1 MLKKFVGG
9 VRSRSSVAGRRSF
22 QALLPS
28 LFVPFLYYKKDNA
41 RFLKVPIRFSQHE
54 HRILTGQK
62 PYFKRVLPLFSKPYL
77 NSLSYKITGM
87 TQLTLRPSVLI
98 VDDLPNNVRLLSIM
112 LTEKGYQVRKAI
124 NGQMALNTVRSL
136 IPDLILLD
144 INMPDLNGYQVC
156 EQLKADE
163 KTREIPVIF
172 ISALDDVL
180 DKVKAFQVGGVDY
193 ISKPFQGEEV
203 MARIENQL
211 TICRQK
217 KQLQNEIKERQ
228 KTEETLEIYLHA
240 VSHDLRNPVIGMS
253 MILNNLIKNSQGET
267 KEVSQKILQQ
277 MANSCDRQLT
287 LIDSLV
293 ETRQNDLWGVSLE
306 LKPLSLYEIG
316 QQISQEWEL
325 RLKENQATLI
335 NNFPPDL
342 PLVNADAHHLWR
354 VFENLL
360 ANALKH
366 NPQGIII
373 TLSARLEG
381 NYLRCS
387 IADNG
392 VGISETQRKKLFDR
406 YQRGNNNHQIS
417 LGLGLYLCR
426 QIIHA
431 HGGEIG
437 IMNNDEKGSQF
448 WFTLPY

>member
-1 MLKKFVGG
+1 MRV
-9 VRSRSSVAGRRSF
+9 SRLF
-22 QALLPS
+22 FYTLL
-28 LFVPFLYYKKDNA
+28 
-41 RFLKVPIRFSQHE
+41 
-54 HRILTGQK
+54 
-62 PYFKRVLPLFSKPYL
+62 L

-87 TQLTLRPSVLI
+87 TQLTPRPSVLI

-172 ISALDDVL
+172 ISALDDVF

-240 VSHDLRNPVIGMS
+240 VSHDLRNPVIGML

-267 KEVSQKILQQ
+267 KEVSRKILQQ
-277 MANSCDRQLT
+277 MADSCDRQLT

-306 LKPLSLYEIG
+306 LNPLSLYEIG
-316 QQISQEWEL
+316 QQIGQEWEL

-335 NNFPPDL
+335 NNFSPDL

-373 TLSARLEG
+373 TFSARLEG

-392 VGISETQRKKLFDR
+392 VGISETQRKQLFDR
-406 YQRGNNNHQIS
+406 YQRGNNNNQIS

-448 WFTLPY
+448 WD

>member
-1 MLKKFVGG
+1 MRV
-9 VRSRSSVAGRRSF
+9 SRLF
-22 QALLPS
+22 FYTLL
-28 LFVPFLYYKKDNA
+28 
-41 RFLKVPIRFSQHE
+41 
-54 HRILTGQK
+54 
-62 PYFKRVLPLFSKPYL
+62 L

-87 TQLTLRPSVLI
+87 TQLTPRPSVLI

-172 ISALDDVL
+172 ISALDDVF

-240 VSHDLRNPVIGMS
+240 VSHDLRNPVIGML

-267 KEVSQKILQQ
+267 KEVSRKILQQ
-277 MANSCDRQLT
+277 MADSCDRQLT

-306 LKPLSLYEIG
+306 LNPLSLYEIG
-316 QQISQEWEL
+316 QQIGQEWEL

-335 NNFPPDL
+335 NNFSPDL

-373 TLSARLEG
+373 TFSARLEG

-392 VGISETQRKKLFDR
+392 VGISETQRKQLFDR
-406 YQRGNNNHQIS
+406 YQRGNNNNQIS

-448 WFTLPY
+448 WFTLPYGIKGGSAPPLSRGD

>member
-1 MLKKFVGG
+1 MLHLF
-9 VRSRSSVAGRRSF
+9 F
-22 QALLPS
+22 YTLL
-28 LFVPFLYYKKDNA
+28 
-41 RFLKVPIRFSQHE
+41 
-54 HRILTGQK
+54 
-62 PYFKRVLPLFSKPYL
+62 L

-87 TQLTLRPSVLI
+87 TQLTPRPSVLI

-172 ISALDDVL
+172 ISALDDVF

-228 KTEETLEIYLHA
+228 KAEETLEIYLHA
-240 VSHDLRNPVIGMS
+240 VSHDLRNPVIGML

-267 KEVSQKILQQ
+267 KEVSRKILQQ

-306 LKPLSLYEIG
+306 LNPLSLYEIG
-316 QQISQEWEL
+316 QQIGQEWEL

-335 NNFPPDL
+335 NNFSPDL
-342 PLVNADAHHLWR
+342 PLVNADANHLWR

-373 TLSARLEG
+373 TFSARLEG

-392 VGISETQRKKLFDR
+392 VGISETQRKQLFDR
-406 YQRGNNNHQIS
+406 YQRGNNNNQIS

>member
-1 MLKKFVGG
+1 M
-9 VRSRSSVAGRRSF
+9 
-22 QALLPS
+22 
-28 LFVPFLYYKKDNA
+28 
-41 RFLKVPIRFSQHE
+41 
-54 HRILTGQK
+54 
-62 PYFKRVLPLFSKPYL
+62 RVLRLFFYTLLL

-87 TQLTLRPSVLI
+87 TQPTPRSSVLI

-267 KEVSQKILQQ
+267 KEVSRKILQQ

-316 QQISQEWEL
+316 QQIGQEWEL
-325 RLKENQATLI
+325 RLRENQATLI
-335 NNFPPDL
+335 NNFSPDL

-373 TLSARLEG
+373 TFSARLEG

-392 VGISETQRKKLFDR
+392 VGISETQRKQLFDR
-406 YQRGNNNHQIS
+406 YQRGNNNNQIS

>member
-1 MLKKFVGG
+1 M
-9 VRSRSSVAGRRSF
+9 
-22 QALLPS
+22 
-28 LFVPFLYYKKDNA
+28 N
-41 RFLKVPIRFSQHE
+41 
-54 HRILTGQK
+54 
-62 PYFKRVLPLFSKPYL
+62 
-77 NSLSYKITGM
+77 
-87 TQLTLRPSVLI
+87 QLTPRPSVLI

-228 KTEETLEIYLHA
+228 KAEETLEIYLHA

-267 KEVSQKILQQ
+267 KEVSRKILQQ
-277 MANSCDRQLT
+277 MADSCDRQLT

-306 LKPLSLYEIG
+306 LNPLSLYEIG

-335 NNFPPDL
+335 NNFSPDL
-342 PLVNADAHHLWR
+342 PLVNGDTHHLWR

-373 TLSARLEG
+373 TLSATAEV

-392 VGISETQRKKLFDR
+392 VGISETQRKQLFDR
-406 YQRGNNNHQIS
+406 YQRGNNNNQIS

>member
-1 MLKKFVGG
+1 M
-9 VRSRSSVAGRRSF
+9 
-22 QALLPS
+22 
-28 LFVPFLYYKKDNA
+28 
-41 RFLKVPIRFSQHE
+41 
-54 HRILTGQK
+54 
-62 PYFKRVLPLFSKPYL
+62 RVLHLFFYTLLL

-87 TQLTLRPSVLI
+87 TQLTPRPSVLI

-172 ISALDDVL
+172 ISALDDVF

-240 VSHDLRNPVIGMS
+240 VSHDLRNPVIGML

-267 KEVSQKILQQ
+267 KEVSRKILQQ

-306 LKPLSLYEIG
+306 LNPLSLYEIG
-316 QQISQEWEL
+316 QQIGQEWEL

-335 NNFPPDL
+335 NNFSPDL

-373 TLSARLEG
+373 TFSARLEG

-406 YQRGNNNHQIS
+406 YQRGNNNNQIS

>member
-1 MLKKFVGG
+1 MLHLF
-9 VRSRSSVAGRRSF
+9 F
-22 QALLPS
+22 YTLL
-28 LFVPFLYYKKDNA
+28 
-41 RFLKVPIRFSQHE
+41 
-54 HRILTGQK
+54 
-62 PYFKRVLPLFSKPYL
+62 L

-87 TQLTLRPSVLI
+87 TQLTPRPSVLI

-172 ISALDDVL
+172 ISALDDVF

-240 VSHDLRNPVIGMS
+240 VSHDLRNPVIGML

-267 KEVSQKILQQ
+267 KEVSRKILQQ

-316 QQISQEWEL
+316 QQIGQEWEL

-335 NNFPPDL
+335 NNFSPDL

-373 TLSARLEG
+373 TFSARLEG

-392 VGISETQRKKLFDR
+392 VGISETQRKQLFDR
-406 YQRGNNNHQIS
+406 YQRGNNNNQIS

>member
-1 MLKKFVGG
+1 MRV
-9 VRSRSSVAGRRSF
+9 SRLF
-22 QALLPS
+22 FYTLL
-28 LFVPFLYYKKDNA
+28 
-41 RFLKVPIRFSQHE
+41 
-54 HRILTGQK
+54 
-62 PYFKRVLPLFSKPYL
+62 L

-87 TQLTLRPSVLI
+87 TQLTPRPSVLI

-172 ISALDDVL
+172 ISALDDVF

-240 VSHDLRNPVIGMS
+240 VSHDLRNPVIGML

-267 KEVSQKILQQ
+267 KEVSRKILQQ

-316 QQISQEWEL
+316 QQIGQEWEL
-325 RLKENQATLI
+325 RLRENQATLI
-335 NNFPPDL
+335 NNFSPDL

-373 TLSARLEG
+373 TFSARLEG

-392 VGISETQRKKLFDR
+392 VGISETQRKQLFDR
-406 YQRGNNNHQIS
+406 YQRGNNNNQIS

>member
-1 MLKKFVGG
+1 M
-9 VRSRSSVAGRRSF
+9 
-22 QALLPS
+22 
-28 LFVPFLYYKKDNA
+28 
-41 RFLKVPIRFSQHE
+41 
-54 HRILTGQK
+54 
-62 PYFKRVLPLFSKPYL
+62 RVLHLFFYTLLL

-87 TQLTLRPSVLI
+87 TQLTPRPSVLI

-172 ISALDDVL
+172 ISALDDVF

-267 KEVSQKILQQ
+267 KEVSRKILQQ

-306 LKPLSLYEIG
+306 LNPLSLYEIG
-316 QQISQEWEL
+316 QQIGQEWEL
-325 RLKENQATLI
+325 RLRENQATLI
-335 NNFPPDL
+335 NNFSPDL

-373 TLSARLEG
+373 TFSARLEG

-392 VGISETQRKKLFDR
+392 VGISETQRKQLFDR
-406 YQRGNNNHQIS
+406 YQRGNNNNQIS

>member
-1 MLKKFVGG
+1 M
-9 VRSRSSVAGRRSF
+9 
-22 QALLPS
+22 
-28 LFVPFLYYKKDNA
+28 
-41 RFLKVPIRFSQHE
+41 
-54 HRILTGQK
+54 
-62 PYFKRVLPLFSKPYL
+62 RVLHLFFYTLLL

-87 TQLTLRPSVLI
+87 TQLTSRPSVLI

-267 KEVSQKILQQ
+267 KEVSRKILQQ
-277 MANSCDRQLT
+277 MANSCDRQLN

-316 QQISQEWEL
+316 QQIGQEWEL

-335 NNFPPDL
+335 NNFSPDL

-373 TLSARLEG
+373 TFSARLEG

-392 VGISETQRKKLFDR
+392 VGISETQRKQLFDR
-406 YQRGNNNHQIS
+406 YQRGNNNNQIS

-437 IMNNDEKGSQF
+437 IMNKDEKGSQF

>member
-1 MLKKFVGG
+1 
-9 VRSRSSVAGRRSF
+9 
-22 QALLPS
+22 
-28 LFVPFLYYKKDNA
+28 
-41 RFLKVPIRFSQHE
+41 
-54 HRILTGQK
+54 
-62 PYFKRVLPLFSKPYL
+62 
-77 NSLSYKITGM
+77 M
-87 TQLTLRPSVLI
+87 TQPTPRSSVLI

-124 NGQMALNTVRSL
+124 SGQMALNTVRSL

-217 KQLQNEIKERQ
+217 KQLQNEIQERQ

-267 KEVSQKILQQ
+267 KEVPLKILQQ

-306 LKPLSLYEIG
+306 LKPLSLYKIS
-316 QQISQEWEL
+316 QQIGQEWEL

-335 NNFPPDL
+335 NNFSPDL

-373 TLSARLEG
+373 TLSATAEV

-392 VGISETQRKKLFDR
+392 VGISETQRKQLFDR
-406 YQRGNNNHQIS
+406 YQRGNNNNQIS

-448 WFTLPY
+448 WFTLPH

>member
-1 MLKKFVGG
+1 MRV
-9 VRSRSSVAGRRSF
+9 SRLF
-22 QALLPS
+22 FYTLL
-28 LFVPFLYYKKDNA
+28 
-41 RFLKVPIRFSQHE
+41 
-54 HRILTGQK
+54 
-62 PYFKRVLPLFSKPYL
+62 L

-87 TQLTLRPSVLI
+87 TQPTPRSSVLI

-172 ISALDDVL
+172 ISALDDVF

-240 VSHDLRNPVIGMS
+240 VSHDLRNPVIGML

-267 KEVSQKILQQ
+267 KEVSRKILQQ

-316 QQISQEWEL
+316 QQIGQEWEL

-335 NNFPPDL
+335 NNFSPDL

-373 TLSARLEG
+373 TFSARLEG

-406 YQRGNNNHQIS
+406 YQRGNNNNQIS

>member
-1 MLKKFVGG
+1 MRV
-9 VRSRSSVAGRRSF
+9 SRLF
-22 QALLPS
+22 FYTLL
-28 LFVPFLYYKKDNA
+28 
-41 RFLKVPIRFSQHE
+41 
-54 HRILTGQK
+54 
-62 PYFKRVLPLFSKPYL
+62 L

-87 TQLTLRPSVLI
+87 TQLTPRPSVLI

-211 TICRQK
+211 TISRQK

-267 KEVSQKILQQ
+267 KEVSLKILQQ
-277 MANSCDRQLT
+277 MANSCERQLT

-293 ETRQNDLWGVSLE
+293 ETQQNDLWGVSLE

-316 QQISQEWEL
+316 QQIGQEWEL

-335 NNFPPDL
+335 NNFSPDL

-360 ANALKH
+360 ANAIKH

-373 TLSARLEG
+373 TFSARLEG

-392 VGISETQRKKLFDR
+392 VGISETQRKQLFDR
-406 YQRGNNNHQIS
+406 YQRGNNNNQIS
-417 LGLGLYLCR
+417 LGQIGQFQGLSGDVM
-426 QIIHA
+426 A
-431 HGGEIG
+431 
-437 IMNNDEKGSQF
+437 GSVGV
-448 WFTLPY
+448 

>member
-1 MLKKFVGG
+1 MRV
-9 VRSRSSVAGRRSF
+9 SRLF
-22 QALLPS
+22 FYTLL
-28 LFVPFLYYKKDNA
+28 
-41 RFLKVPIRFSQHE
+41 
-54 HRILTGQK
+54 
-62 PYFKRVLPLFSKPYL
+62 L

-87 TQLTLRPSVLI
+87 TQLTPRSSVLI
-98 VDDLPNNVRLLSIM
+98 VDDLPNNLRLLSIM

-211 TICRQK
+211 TISRQK
-217 KQLQNEIKERQ
+217 KQLQNEIQERQ
-228 KTEETLEIYLHA
+228 KAEETLEIYLHA

-293 ETRQNDLWGVSLE
+293 ESRQNDLWGVSLE

-325 RLKENQATLI
+325 RLRENQATLI
-335 NNFPPDL
+335 NNFSPDL

-373 TLSARLEG
+373 TFSARLEG

-392 VGISETQRKKLFDR
+392 VGISETQRKQLFDR
-406 YQRGNNNHQIS
+406 YQRGNNNNQIS

>member
-1 MLKKFVGG
+1 MQVLRLF
-9 VRSRSSVAGRRSF
+9 F
-22 QALLPS
+22 YTLL
-28 LFVPFLYYKKDNA
+28 
-41 RFLKVPIRFSQHE
+41 
-54 HRILTGQK
+54 
-62 PYFKRVLPLFSKPYL
+62 L

-87 TQLTLRPSVLI
+87 TQPTPRSSVLI

-211 TICRQK
+211 TISRQK

-267 KEVSQKILQQ
+267 KEVSRKILQQ
-277 MANSCDRQLT
+277 MADSCDRQLT

-293 ETRQNDLWGVSLE
+293 ETRQNDLWGVSLA

-316 QQISQEWEL
+316 QQIGQEWEL

-335 NNFPPDL
+335 NNFSPDL

-366 NPQGIII
+366 NLQGIII

-381 NYLRCS
+381 NYLWCT

-392 VGISETQRKKLFDR
+392 VGISETQRKQLFDR
-406 YQRGNNNHQIS
+406 YQRGNNNNQIS

>member
-1 MLKKFVGG
+1 
-9 VRSRSSVAGRRSF
+9 
-22 QALLPS
+22 
-28 LFVPFLYYKKDNA
+28 
-41 RFLKVPIRFSQHE
+41 
-54 HRILTGQK
+54 
-62 PYFKRVLPLFSKPYL
+62 
-77 NSLSYKITGM
+77 M
-87 TQLTLRPSVLI
+87 TQPTPRPSVLI

-211 TICRQK
+211 TISRQK

-228 KTEETLEIYLHA
+228 KAEETLEIYLHA

-360 ANALKH
+360 ANAIKH

-373 TLSARLEG
+373 TLSATAEV
-381 NYLRCS
+381 NYLRCT

-392 VGISETQRKKLFDR
+392 VGISETQRKQLFDR
-406 YQRGNNNHQIS
+406 YQRGNNNNQIS

>member
-1 MLKKFVGG
+1 MRV
-9 VRSRSSVAGRRSF
+9 SRLF
-22 QALLPS
+22 FYTLL
-28 LFVPFLYYKKDNA
+28 
-41 RFLKVPIRFSQHE
+41 
-54 HRILTGQK
+54 
-62 PYFKRVLPLFSKPYL
+62 L

-87 TQLTLRPSVLI
+87 TQLTPRPSVLI

-211 TICRQK
+211 TISRQK

-240 VSHDLRNPVIGMS
+240 VSHDLRNPVIGML

-267 KEVSQKILQQ
+267 KEVSRKILQQ
-277 MANSCDRQLT
+277 MADSCDRQLT

-306 LKPLSLYEIG
+306 LNPLSLYEIG
-316 QQISQEWEL
+316 QQIGQEWEL

-335 NNFPPDL
+335 NNFSPDL

-373 TLSARLEG
+373 TFSARLEG

-392 VGISETQRKKLFDR
+392 VGISETQRKQLFDR
-406 YQRGNNNHQIS
+406 YQRGNNNNQIS

>member
-1 MLKKFVGG
+1 MRV
-9 VRSRSSVAGRRSF
+9 SRLF
-22 QALLPS
+22 FYTLL
-28 LFVPFLYYKKDNA
+28 
-41 RFLKVPIRFSQHE
+41 
-54 HRILTGQK
+54 
-62 PYFKRVLPLFSKPYL
+62 L

-87 TQLTLRPSVLI
+87 TQLTPRPSVLI

-172 ISALDDVL
+172 ISALDDVF

-267 KEVSQKILQQ
+267 KEVSRKILQQ

-316 QQISQEWEL
+316 QQIGQEWEL

-335 NNFPPDL
+335 NNFSPDL

-360 ANALKH
+360 ANAIKH

-373 TLSARLEG
+373 TFSARLEG

-392 VGISETQRKKLFDR
+392 VGISETQRKQLFDR
-406 YQRGNNNHQIS
+406 YQRGNNNNQIS

>member
-1 MLKKFVGG
+1 MRV
-9 VRSRSSVAGRRSF
+9 SRLF
-22 QALLPS
+22 FYTLL
-28 LFVPFLYYKKDNA
+28 
-41 RFLKVPIRFSQHE
+41 
-54 HRILTGQK
+54 
-62 PYFKRVLPLFSKPYL
+62 L

-87 TQLTLRPSVLI
+87 TQLTPRPSVLI

-172 ISALDDVL
+172 ISALDDVF

-240 VSHDLRNPVIGMS
+240 VSHDLRNPVIGML

-267 KEVSQKILQQ
+267 KEVSRKILQQ

-316 QQISQEWEL
+316 QQIGQEWEL

-335 NNFPPDL
+335 NNFSPDL

-373 TLSARLEG
+373 TFSARLEG

-392 VGISETQRKKLFDR
+392 VGISETQRKQLFDR
-406 YQRGNNNHQIS
+406 YQRGNNNNQIS

>member
-1 MLKKFVGG
+1 M
-9 VRSRSSVAGRRSF
+9 
-22 QALLPS
+22 
-28 LFVPFLYYKKDNA
+28 
-41 RFLKVPIRFSQHE
+41 
-54 HRILTGQK
+54 
-62 PYFKRVLPLFSKPYL
+62 RVLHLFFYTLLL

-87 TQLTLRPSVLI
+87 TQLTPRPSVLI

-172 ISALDDVL
+172 ISALDDVF

-240 VSHDLRNPVIGMS
+240 VSHDLRNPVIGML

-267 KEVSQKILQQ
+267 KEVSRKILQQ
-277 MANSCDRQLT
+277 MADSCDRQLT

-306 LKPLSLYEIG
+306 LNPLSLYEIG
-316 QQISQEWEL
+316 QQIGQEWEL

-335 NNFPPDL
+335 NNFSPDL

-373 TLSARLEG
+373 TFSARLEG

-392 VGISETQRKKLFDR
+392 VGISETQRKQLFDR
-406 YQRGNNNHQIS
+406 YQRGNNNNQIS

>member
-1 MLKKFVGG
+1 MRV
-9 VRSRSSVAGRRSF
+9 SRLF
-22 QALLPS
+22 FYTLL
-28 LFVPFLYYKKDNA
+28 
-41 RFLKVPIRFSQHE
+41 
-54 HRILTGQK
+54 
-62 PYFKRVLPLFSKPYL
+62 L

-87 TQLTLRPSVLI
+87 TQLTPRPSVLI

-172 ISALDDVL
+172 ISALDDVF

-240 VSHDLRNPVIGMS
+240 VSHDLRNPVIGML

-267 KEVSQKILQQ
+267 KEVSRKILQQ

-306 LKPLSLYEIG
+306 LNPLSLYEIG
-316 QQISQEWEL
+316 QQIGQEWEL

-335 NNFPPDL
+335 NNFSPDL

-373 TLSARLEG
+373 TFSARLEG

-392 VGISETQRKKLFDR
+392 VGISETQRKQLFDR
-406 YQRGNNNHQIS
+406 YQRGNNNNQIS

>member
-1 MLKKFVGG
+1 M
-9 VRSRSSVAGRRSF
+9 
-22 QALLPS
+22 
-28 LFVPFLYYKKDNA
+28 
-41 RFLKVPIRFSQHE
+41 
-54 HRILTGQK
+54 
-62 PYFKRVLPLFSKPYL
+62 RVLHLFFYTLLL

-87 TQLTLRPSVLI
+87 TQLTPRPSVLI

-172 ISALDDVL
+172 ISALDDVF

-267 KEVSQKILQQ
+267 KEVSRKILQQ

-306 LKPLSLYEIG
+306 LNPLSLYEIG
-316 QQISQEWEL
+316 QQIGQEWEL

-335 NNFPPDL
+335 NNFSPDL

-373 TLSARLEG
+373 TFSARLEG

-406 YQRGNNNHQIS
+406 YQRGNNNNQIS
-417 LGLGLYLCR
+417 LGLGLYLCS

>member
-1 MLKKFVGG
+1 MRV
-9 VRSRSSVAGRRSF
+9 SRLF
-22 QALLPS
+22 FYTLL
-28 LFVPFLYYKKDNA
+28 
-41 RFLKVPIRFSQHE
+41 
-54 HRILTGQK
+54 
-62 PYFKRVLPLFSKPYL
+62 L

-87 TQLTLRPSVLI
+87 TQLTPRPSVLI

-172 ISALDDVL
+172 ISALDDVF

-228 KTEETLEIYLHA
+228 KAEETLEIYLHA

-267 KEVSQKILQQ
+267 KEVSRKILQQ
-277 MANSCDRQLT
+277 MADSCDRQLT

-306 LKPLSLYEIG
+306 LNPLSLYEIG

-335 NNFPPDL
+335 NNFSQDL

-373 TLSARLEG
+373 TLSATAEV

-392 VGISETQRKKLFDR
+392 VGISETQRKQLFDR
-406 YQRGNNNHQIS
+406 YQRGNNNNQIS

>member
-1 MLKKFVGG
+1 MRV
-9 VRSRSSVAGRRSF
+9 SRLF
-22 QALLPS
+22 FYTLL
-28 LFVPFLYYKKDNA
+28 
-41 RFLKVPIRFSQHE
+41 
-54 HRILTGQK
+54 
-62 PYFKRVLPLFSKPYL
+62 L

-87 TQLTLRPSVLI
+87 TQLTPRPSVLI

-172 ISALDDVL
+172 ISALDDVF

-211 TICRQK
+211 TISRQK

-240 VSHDLRNPVIGMS
+240 VSHDLRNPVIGML

-267 KEVSQKILQQ
+267 KEVSRKILQQ
-277 MANSCDRQLT
+277 MADSCDRQLT

-306 LKPLSLYEIG
+306 LNPLSLYEIG
-316 QQISQEWEL
+316 QQIGQEWEL

-335 NNFPPDL
+335 NNFSPDL

-373 TLSARLEG
+373 TFSARLEG
-381 NYLRCS
+381 NCLRCS

-392 VGISETQRKKLFDR
+392 VGISETQRKQLFDR
-406 YQRGNNNHQIS
+406 YQRGNNNNQIS

>member
-1 MLKKFVGG
+1 M
-9 VRSRSSVAGRRSF
+9 
-22 QALLPS
+22 
-28 LFVPFLYYKKDNA
+28 
-41 RFLKVPIRFSQHE
+41 
-54 HRILTGQK
+54 
-62 PYFKRVLPLFSKPYL
+62 RVLHLFFYTLLL

-87 TQLTLRPSVLI
+87 TQLTPRPSVLI

-172 ISALDDVL
+172 ISALDDVF

-240 VSHDLRNPVIGMS
+240 VSHDLRNPVIGML

-267 KEVSQKILQQ
+267 KEVSRKILEQ

-316 QQISQEWEL
+316 QQIGQEWEL

-335 NNFPPDL
+335 NNFSPDL

-373 TLSARLEG
+373 TFSARLEG

-392 VGISETQRKKLFDR
+392 VGISETQRKQLFDR
-406 YQRGNNNHQIS
+406 YQRGNNNNQIS

>member
-1 MLKKFVGG
+1 M
-9 VRSRSSVAGRRSF
+9 
-22 QALLPS
+22 
-28 LFVPFLYYKKDNA
+28 
-41 RFLKVPIRFSQHE
+41 
-54 HRILTGQK
+54 
-62 PYFKRVLPLFSKPYL
+62 RVLHLFFYTLLL

-87 TQLTLRPSVLI
+87 TQLTPRPSVLI

-240 VSHDLRNPVIGMS
+240 VSHDLRNPVIGML

-267 KEVSQKILQQ
+267 KEVSRKILQQ

-316 QQISQEWEL
+316 QQIGQEWEL

-335 NNFPPDL
+335 NNFSPDL

-373 TLSARLEG
+373 TFSARLEG

-392 VGISETQRKKLFDR
+392 VGISETQRKQLFDR
-406 YQRGNNNHQIS
+406 YQRGNNNNQIS

>member
-1 MLKKFVGG
+1 MRV
-9 VRSRSSVAGRRSF
+9 SRLF
-22 QALLPS
+22 FYTLL
-28 LFVPFLYYKKDNA
+28 
-41 RFLKVPIRFSQHE
+41 
-54 HRILTGQK
+54 
-62 PYFKRVLPLFSKPYL
+62 L

-87 TQLTLRPSVLI
+87 TQLTPRPSVLI

-172 ISALDDVL
+172 ISALDDVF

-240 VSHDLRNPVIGMS
+240 VSHDLRNPVIGML

-267 KEVSQKILQQ
+267 KEVSRKILQQ

-316 QQISQEWEL
+316 QQIGQEWEL

-335 NNFPPDL
+335 NNFSPDL

-373 TLSARLEG
+373 TFSARLEG
-381 NYLRCS
+381 NCLRCS

-392 VGISETQRKKLFDR
+392 VGISETQRKQLFDR
-406 YQRGNNNHQIS
+406 YQRGNNNNQIS

>member
-1 MLKKFVGG
+1 MQV
-9 VRSRSSVAGRRSF
+9 SRLF
-22 QALLPS
+22 FYTLL
-28 LFVPFLYYKKDNA
+28 
-41 RFLKVPIRFSQHE
+41 
-54 HRILTGQK
+54 
-62 PYFKRVLPLFSKPYL
+62 L

-87 TQLTLRPSVLI
+87 TQPTPRSSVLI

-267 KEVSQKILQQ
+267 KEVSRKILQQ

-293 ETRQNDLWGVSLE
+293 ETRQNDLWGVSLA

-316 QQISQEWEL
+316 QQIGQEWEL

-335 NNFPPDL
+335 NNFSPDL

-381 NYLRCS
+381 NYLWCT

-392 VGISETQRKKLFDR
+392 VGISETQRKQLFDR
-406 YQRGNNNHQIS
+406 YQRGNNNNQIS

>member
-1 MLKKFVGG
+1 MLHLF
-9 VRSRSSVAGRRSF
+9 F
-22 QALLPS
+22 YTLL
-28 LFVPFLYYKKDNA
+28 
-41 RFLKVPIRFSQHE
+41 
-54 HRILTGQK
+54 
-62 PYFKRVLPLFSKPYL
+62 L

-87 TQLTLRPSVLI
+87 TQLTPRPSVLI

-172 ISALDDVL
+172 ISALDDVF

-240 VSHDLRNPVIGMS
+240 VSHDLRNPVIGML

-267 KEVSQKILQQ
+267 KEVSRKILQQ

-306 LKPLSLYEIG
+306 LNPLSLYEIG
-316 QQISQEWEL
+316 QQIGQEWEL

-335 NNFPPDL
+335 NNFSPDL

-373 TLSARLEG
+373 TFSARLEG

-392 VGISETQRKKLFDR
+392 VGISETQRKQLFDR
-406 YQRGNNNHQIS
+406 YQRGNNNNQIS

>member
-1 MLKKFVGG
+1 M
-9 VRSRSSVAGRRSF
+9 
-22 QALLPS
+22 
-28 LFVPFLYYKKDNA
+28 
-41 RFLKVPIRFSQHE
+41 
-54 HRILTGQK
+54 
-62 PYFKRVLPLFSKPYL
+62 RVLHLFFYTLLL

-87 TQLTLRPSVLI
+87 TQLTPRPSVLI

-240 VSHDLRNPVIGMS
+240 VSHDLRNPVIGML

-267 KEVSQKILQQ
+267 KEVSRKILQQ

-293 ETRQNDLWGVSLE
+293 ETRQNDLWGVSLA

-316 QQISQEWEL
+316 QQIGQEWEL

-335 NNFPPDL
+335 NNFSHDL

-373 TLSARLEG
+373 TFSARLEG

-392 VGISETQRKKLFDR
+392 VGISETQRKQLFDR
-406 YQRGNNNHQIS
+406 YQRGNNNNQIS

>member
-1 MLKKFVGG
+1 MRV
-9 VRSRSSVAGRRSF
+9 SRLF
-22 QALLPS
+22 FYTLL
-28 LFVPFLYYKKDNA
+28 
-41 RFLKVPIRFSQHE
+41 
-54 HRILTGQK
+54 
-62 PYFKRVLPLFSKPYL
+62 L

-87 TQLTLRPSVLI
+87 TQLTSRPSVLI

-172 ISALDDVL
+172 ISALDDVF

-267 KEVSQKILQQ
+267 KEVSRKILQQ

-316 QQISQEWEL
+316 QQIGQEWEL

-335 NNFPPDL
+335 NNFSPDL

-373 TLSARLEG
+373 TFSARLEG

-392 VGISETQRKKLFDR
+392 VGISETQRKQLFDR
-406 YQRGNNNHQIS
+406 YQRGNNNNQIS

>member
-1 MLKKFVGG
+1 MRV
-9 VRSRSSVAGRRSF
+9 SRLF
-22 QALLPS
+22 FYTLL
-28 LFVPFLYYKKDNA
+28 
-41 RFLKVPIRFSQHE
+41 
-54 HRILTGQK
+54 
-62 PYFKRVLPLFSKPYL
+62 L

-87 TQLTLRPSVLI
+87 TQLTPRPSVLI

-172 ISALDDVL
+172 ISALDDVF

-240 VSHDLRNPVIGMS
+240 VSHDLRNPVIGML

-267 KEVSQKILQQ
+267 KEVSRKILQQ
-277 MANSCDRQLT
+277 MADSCDRQLT

-306 LKPLSLYEIG
+306 LNPLSLYEIG
-316 QQISQEWEL
+316 QQIGQEWEL

-335 NNFPPDL
+335 NNFSPDL

-373 TLSARLEG
+373 TFSARLEG

-392 VGISETQRKKLFDR
+392 VGISETQRKQLFDR
-406 YQRGNNNHQIS
+406 YQRGNNNNQIS

>member
-1 MLKKFVGG
+1 MRV
-9 VRSRSSVAGRRSF
+9 SRLF
-22 QALLPS
+22 FYTLL
-28 LFVPFLYYKKDNA
+28 
-41 RFLKVPIRFSQHE
+41 
-54 HRILTGQK
+54 
-62 PYFKRVLPLFSKPYL
+62 L

-87 TQLTLRPSVLI
+87 TQLTPRPSVLI

-172 ISALDDVL
+172 ISALDDVF

-240 VSHDLRNPVIGMS
+240 VSHDLRNPVIGML

-267 KEVSQKILQQ
+267 KEVSRKILQQ
-277 MANSCDRQLT
+277 MADSCDRQLT

-316 QQISQEWEL
+316 QQIGQEWEL

-335 NNFPPDL
+335 NNFSPDL

-373 TLSARLEG
+373 TFSARLEG

-392 VGISETQRKKLFDR
+392 VGISETQRKQLFDR
-406 YQRGNNNHQIS
+406 YQRGNNNNQIS

>member
-1 MLKKFVGG
+1 
-9 VRSRSSVAGRRSF
+9 
-22 QALLPS
+22 
-28 LFVPFLYYKKDNA
+28 
-41 RFLKVPIRFSQHE
+41 
-54 HRILTGQK
+54 
-62 PYFKRVLPLFSKPYL
+62 
-77 NSLSYKITGM
+77 M
-87 TQLTLRPSVLI
+87 TQPTLRSSVLI

-267 KEVSQKILQQ
+267 KEVSRKILQQ

-316 QQISQEWEL
+316 QQILQEWEL

-335 NNFPPDL
+335 NNFSQDL

-373 TLSARLEG
+373 TLSATAEG
-381 NYLRCS
+381 NYLLCS

-392 VGISETQRKKLFDR
+392 VGISETQRKQLFDR
-406 YQRGNNNHQIS
+406 YQRGNNNNQIS

>member
-1 MLKKFVGG
+1 MRV
-9 VRSRSSVAGRRSF
+9 SRLF
-22 QALLPS
+22 FYTLL
-28 LFVPFLYYKKDNA
+28 
-41 RFLKVPIRFSQHE
+41 
-54 HRILTGQK
+54 
-62 PYFKRVLPLFSKPYL
+62 L

-87 TQLTLRPSVLI
+87 TQLTPRPSVLI

-267 KEVSQKILQQ
+267 KEVSRKILQQ

-381 NYLRCS
+381 NYLLCS

-406 YQRGNNNHQIS
+406 YQRGNNNNQIS

>member
-1 MLKKFVGG
+1 MRV
-9 VRSRSSVAGRRSF
+9 SRLF
-22 QALLPS
+22 FYTLL
-28 LFVPFLYYKKDNA
+28 
-41 RFLKVPIRFSQHE
+41 
-54 HRILTGQK
+54 
-62 PYFKRVLPLFSKPYL
+62 L

-87 TQLTLRPSVLI
+87 TQLTSRPSVLI

-172 ISALDDVL
+172 ISALDDVF

-267 KEVSQKILQQ
+267 KEVSRKILQQ
-277 MANSCDRQLT
+277 MASSCDRQLT

-316 QQISQEWEL
+316 QQIGQEWEL

-335 NNFPPDL
+335 NNFSPDL

-373 TLSARLEG
+373 TFSARLEG

-392 VGISETQRKKLFDR
+392 VGISETQRKQLFDR
-406 YQRGNNNHQIS
+406 YQRGNNNNQIS

>member
-1 MLKKFVGG
+1 M
-9 VRSRSSVAGRRSF
+9 
-22 QALLPS
+22 
-28 LFVPFLYYKKDNA
+28 
-41 RFLKVPIRFSQHE
+41 
-54 HRILTGQK
+54 
-62 PYFKRVLPLFSKPYL
+62 RVLHLFFYTLLL

-87 TQLTLRPSVLI
+87 TQLTPRPSVLI

-172 ISALDDVL
+172 ISALDDVF

-240 VSHDLRNPVIGMS
+240 VSHDLRNPVIGML

-267 KEVSQKILQQ
+267 KEVSRKILEQ

-316 QQISQEWEL
+316 QQIGQEWEL

-335 NNFPPDL
+335 NNFSPDL

-373 TLSARLEG
+373 TFSARLEG
-381 NYLRCS
+381 NCLRCS

-392 VGISETQRKKLFDR
+392 VGISETQRKQLFDR
-406 YQRGNNNHQIS
+406 YQRGNNNNQIS